1 MSGFAVIQSHSFAHA
16 ACCLVAFVTSIAVSS
31 TRCQISAQQPPGLA
45 QALAEADQMP
55 TDPAAVVAIVGEDMI
70 LLGDILPRVEAR
82 IAEVVA
88 KNGGEIPEQQVKL
101 ARYSLSRPLLAQA
114 IQNKMM
120 RASFLNDQVGT
131 QNMDKRVEAG
141 KRLEAKAIQ
150 MFYESE
156 LPQLKEQYKTND
168 LSELDKLLREKG
180 NSFEGRQREF
190 VDMMLGHLYIR
201 SKVEKDPNVSISEI
215 NQYYLDHKQ
224 DFSKPTRARWE
235 QLSILF
241 SEHPDRQEA
250 QKAIWEIGREAFYGG
265 NLQAIAKEK
274 SEEPFAS
281 KGGLHDWTE
290 KDSLAS
296 EEMNKQIFSIQT
308 GAMSEIIEDANG
320 LHIIRVLE
328 RVEAGITSLS
338 EVQDEIRSKIRAEKI
353 SQSQKTVLEEMQVR
367 IPVWSLF
374 PKDTPGA
381 MPLPE
386 SIARYY
392 NKASARSLR

>member
-1 MSGFAVIQSHSFAHA
+1 MSGFAVIQSHSFPFAVF
-16 ACCLVAFVTSIAVSS
+16 CFVASIVFSVGPCP
-31 TRCQISAQQPPGLA
+31 TRAQMPPGF
-45 QALAEADQMP
+45 AEAMAEAEKMP
-55 TDPAAVVAIVGEDMI
+55 TDPAAVVAIVGEDRI
-70 LLGDILPRVEAR
+70 LWYDILPRVEAR

-88 KNGGEIPEQQVKL
+88 KNGQEIPEDQIKL
-101 ARYSLSRPLLAQA
+101 ARYSLSRPLLSQA

-131 QNMDKRVEAG
+131 ENVDKRVEAD
-141 KRLEAKAIQ
+141 KRLASKARQ

-168 LSELDKLLREKG
+168 MSELDELLQKKG
-180 NSFEGRQREF
+180 NSLEGRQREF
-190 VDMMLGHLYIR
+190 TDMMLGHLYIR
-201 SKVEKDPNVSISEI
+201 SKVDKEPNVSISEI
-215 NQYYLDHKQ
+215 NEFYLDHKQ

-235 QLSILF
+235 QLSVLF
-241 SEHPDRQEA
+241 GNYKTKEEA
-250 QKAIWEIGREAFYGG
+250 QKAIWEIGRAAFYGG

-281 KGGLHDWTE
+281 KGGLHDWTT

-296 EEMNKQIFSIQT
+296 EKLNQQIFSIET

-328 RVEAGITSLS
+328 RQEAGITSLS

-353 SQSQKTVLEEMQVR
+353 ATSQRTVLEDMQER

-374 PKDTPGA
+374 PQDTPGA
-381 MPLPE
+381 FPLPE
-386 SIARYY
+386 SIARHHQRQ
-392 NKASARSLR
+392 SSGSMR